1 MIRDVTD
8 LSVYTE
14 SLDLIKHLYDLLR
27 KLPKSE
33 TDSINQLKRA
43 AKSISANISEG
54 FAKRSSEKEFKRF
67 LKISIG
73 SSDEVVTHF
82 RTIYHAV
89 PRLQKDIENLAIK
102 YKTLSKRINKLHS
115 IWRSDKF

>member
-8 LSVYTE
+8 LDVYND
-14 SLDLIKHLYDLLR
+14 SLKLIAELYTLLR
-27 KLPKSE
+27 KFPKSE
-33 TDSINQLKRA
+33 MDTISQLKRA
-43 AKSISANISEG
+43 AKSISANIAEG

-67 LKISIG
+67 LKIAIG

-82 RTIYHAV
+82 RTVYYAV
-89 PRLQKDIENLAIK
+89 TRLQPEVVELANK
-102 YKTLSKRINKLHS
+102 YKLLSKRLNKLHS